1 MSSIPS
7 RTCQPHADHRVRRGL
22 DGSGKCAH
30 SSRESN
36 GSGRLPMALRSAA
49 ALVTGV
55 ANKRFGAVMH
65 IRRIA
70 GDRTGDVS
78 LAPKLIAEGKNV

>member
-1 MSSIPS
+1 
-7 RTCQPHADHRVRRGL
+7 
-22 DGSGKCAH
+22 
-30 SSRESN
+30 
-36 GSGRLPMALRSAA
+36 MALRSAA